1 VSCRTVFNCWERYH
15 REGVAGLLEGEH
27 TGRPSRLS
35 GEQQE
40 TLCEILDSGPV
51 AYGFETGLWTA
62 PRIAQV
68 IEAEFQVQYHSHHVC
83 KLLAQLGFSIQRPT
97 RQLAAA
103 DPERQQKW
111 VRSMKLSP
119 RWSPVC
125 ALRSGTYSVTLN
137 RSAVI
142 CSPIISAENYAT
154 SYTNTQRWPP
164 RWNPPRLVG
173 GDSWNRRDFPCSYKH
188 ELPIYR
194 AFRYLGTPRSKSG
207 VSLCWNFKV

>member
-1 VSCRTVFNCWERYH
+1 MARSRSTSTRKHKPLQQLLTQADQEGNLRVWKRVKAVLAYTAGESVTDICRTVDLSCRTVFNCWERYQ
-15 REGVAGLLEGEH
+15 REGVTGLLEGEH

-35 GEQQE
+35 VEQQE

-68 IEAEFQVQYHSHHVC
+68 IEAEFHVQYHSHHVC

-111 VRSMKLSP
+111 VRTTYP
-119 RWSPVC
+119 
-125 ALRSGTYSVTLN
+125 ALKKGR
-137 RSAVI
+137 
-142 CSPIISAENYAT
+142 
-154 SYTNTQRWPP
+154 
-164 RWNPPRLVG
+164 
-173 GDSWNRRDFPCSYKH
+173 
-188 ELPIYR
+188 
-194 AFRYLGTPRSKSG
+194 
-207 VSLCWNFKV
+207 